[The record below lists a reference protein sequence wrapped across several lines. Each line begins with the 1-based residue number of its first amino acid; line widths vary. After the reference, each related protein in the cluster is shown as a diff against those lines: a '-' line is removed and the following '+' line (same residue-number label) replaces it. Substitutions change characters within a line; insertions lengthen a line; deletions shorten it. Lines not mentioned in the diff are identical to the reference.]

1 MQSSKYNGPPHH
13 RPPAKPE
20 PGGDSQVDIASR
32 VQGGLKK
39 SNEQREPEKRTSP
52 TGHKATEFDG
62 SPNPRAD
69 EGAGVFKPADET
81 PAVMPKRSG
90 PKNPE

>member
-1 MQSSKYNGPPHH
+1 MQSSKHNGPPHH
-13 RPPAKPE
+13 RQPATPE
-20 PGGDSQVDIASR
+20 PGSESQVDIASR
-32 VQGGLKK
+32 VQDGLKK
-39 SNEQREPEKRTSP
+39 SNEQREPEKRASP

-69 EGAGVFKPADET
+69 EDSGVFKPADET